1 MHLSFERIAKRQQ
14 LKEQLNIELYQVLL
28 DEDRGHSAFAS
39 SVFHQ
44 SLQTLSIE
52 DQQKVQLGTQW
63 INSFE
68 TIHPVLTGRFAKAFH
83 ATQPMDLYLP
93 IEYSLRH
100 KYAELAH
107 VAQRQFGATVSKNFF
122 EIKEFGL
129 RVLHEPN
136 SPALL
141 TALYPLF
148 FGARVLIENMNVLEN
163 VSFF

>member
-1 MHLSFERIAKRQQ
+1 MNFSFERSGKRQYY
-14 LKEQLNIELYQVLL
+14 KEKLNIELYQVLL
-28 DEDRGHSAFAS
+28 DEDREQSAFAS
-39 SVFHQ
+39 SVFYQ

-52 DQQKVQLGTQW
+52 EQKKVQLGTQW

-83 ATQPMDLYLP
+83 AKELMDLYLP
-93 IEYSLRH
+93 IEFSIRH

-107 VAQRQFGATVSKNFF
+107 LAQKGFGAIVSKNSF

-129 RVLHEPN
+129 RVRHEPD

-148 FGARVLIENMNVLEN
+148 FGARVLIENIDLERIN
-163 VSFF
+163 FF